1 MRKINAFCI
10 KRKKLII
17 RNPPKIKKKD
27 NTLEIQVYKERNK
40 DNYYIKIPIE
50 KDDIIVTKSDN
61 TDRTFNIVIYK
72 ILDFLDHDGI
82 QTASI
87 KKVFQLNKCEYEME
101 FSTNKEKPNN
111 LKKNELWMWTAN
123 RFKMF
128 LRSKIKHPNKQR
140 RHNEK

>member
-50 KDDIIVTKSDN
+50 KDDIIVTN
-61 TDRTFNIVIYK
+61 
-72 ILDFLDHDGI
+72 
-82 QTASI
+82 
-87 KKVFQLNKCEYEME
+87 
-101 FSTNKEKPNN
+101 
-111 LKKNELWMWTAN
+111 N

-140 RHNEK
+140 IHDEKL